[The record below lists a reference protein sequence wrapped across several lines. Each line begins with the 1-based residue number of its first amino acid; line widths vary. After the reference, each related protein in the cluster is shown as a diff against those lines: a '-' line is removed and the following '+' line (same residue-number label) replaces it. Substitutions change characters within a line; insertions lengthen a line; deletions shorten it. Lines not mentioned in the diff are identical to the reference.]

1 MNDYRRPKLEEHLED
16 TIPPVRH
23 FITEYFFAR
32 VTERVLEEIKPENG
46 RKVLDLASG
55 MGIDACLLAKRGFD
69 VIAIEPMARMVGFS
83 IKHHAQNHAYSTHVR
98 AYAEEI
104 PIRSGSVDQVLCK
117 GSLDHF
123 LDPHAALTE
132 IKRVLKPGGLLIS
145 AVANYD
151 SLSCILSKAILSI
164 KAFIFGEDKNAAR
177 PHHEIP
183 SDHITRFNAQN
194 FRSMIGEYFIIR
206 KEIGIGALWGVPYL
220 NLFFDRIDRK
230 TAEKILKAVYQAA
243 EGIPS
248 IADMCLIV
256 AQKAV
261 LKWS

>member
-1 MNDYRRPKLEEHLED
+1 MGYIRPTLEEYIED
-16 TIPPVRH
+16 TIPPVKH
-23 FITEYFFAR
+23 FITEYFFQK

-46 RKVLDLASG
+46 RKILDLAGG
-55 MGIDACLLAKRGFD
+55 MGIDACILSKRGFD
-69 VIAIEPMARMVGFS
+69 VIVVEPMARMVGFS
-83 IKHHAQNHAYSTHVR
+83 AKYHALNGAHSEHVR
-98 AYAEEI
+98 GYAEEL
-104 PIRSGSVDQVLCK
+104 PLRGESVNQVLCK

-123 LDPHAALTE
+123 LDPHTSLLE
-132 IKRVLKPGGLLIS
+132 IKRVLKPGGLLVA

-151 SLSCILSKAILSI
+151 SLSCVLSKMILSVKAS
-164 KAFIFGEDKNAAR
+164 IFGEDKNAPR

-183 SDHITRFNAQN
+183 SDHISRFNARN
-194 FRSMIGEYFIIR
+194 FRSIIGEYFIIR

-230 TAEKILKAVYQAA
+230 IAKKILGIVYKTV
-243 EGIPS
+243 ETVPS
-248 IADMCLIV
+248 LADMCLIV